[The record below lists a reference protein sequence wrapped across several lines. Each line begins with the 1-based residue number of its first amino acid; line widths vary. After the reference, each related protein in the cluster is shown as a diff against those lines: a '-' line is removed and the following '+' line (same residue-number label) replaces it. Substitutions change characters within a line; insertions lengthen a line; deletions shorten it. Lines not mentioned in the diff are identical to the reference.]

1 MYKCIVTITE
11 RGLGDDVVI
20 RTRALGAFGGTIISG
35 KGSSLP
41 ERNKWLAMIIKPEK
55 DIVLTVVKEALVQPI
70 LDDLTQR
77 FRLNDLGKGIS
88 FVLPIE
94 NVVGVDL
101 ALEEPVN
108 ET

>member
-1 MYKCIVTITE
+1 MYKCIITITE
-11 RGLGDDVVI
+11 RGLGDDVVT
-20 RTRALGAFGGTIISG
+20 RTRALGAYGGTLISG

-55 DIVLTVVKEALVQPI
+55 DIVLTVVKAALVQPI
-70 LDDLTQR
+70 LNDLTQR

-94 NVVGVDL
+94 HVVGVDL
-101 ALEEPVN
+101 PREANAN